1 MQLGEFLL
9 AALGFD
15 QVRDVADPDRG
26 GVWVVVGV
34 LHFAQQGVAVPVEP
48 RRMGRVAFEHPS
60 AQGIVAV
67 VGDLPCL
74 AAFGQAVVGVPAQFQ
89 VVGCGAVGA
98 ALANQVAGAVEDVV
112 HAVVRALAGPL
123 HLLFVVAA
131 DHLAQLH
138 LLHAR
143 GQAVAGRVVEEAFDL
158 ALRVSVLQQPPDGV
172 VAILIHALHAV
183 AAVGQVAGAVVVV
196 VGFEQRYRVLE
207 HRLGGEQAAAVVG
220 ETAFDLRAELLAGG
234 APKRVALDQER
245 GVVVDRHRH
254 HLVARVVAAGHAVP
268 GRGLT
273 QD

>member
-207 HRLGGEQAAAVVG
+207 HR
-220 ETAFDLRAELLAGG
+220 
-234 APKRVALDQER
+234 
-245 GVVVDRHRH
+245 
-254 HLVARVVAAGHAVP
+254 
-268 GRGLT
+268 
-273 QD
+273 